1 MLYGKEKFIY
11 FDFKF
16 LIMNFYSRI
25 TVLSFTLLFSY
36 GISGAQ
42 PVDQT
47 IDSLINLITTDS
59 YRSHFKHIRT
69 DSTSFKEL
77 TNTLAQSND
86 HDACRD
92 YVFKAFS
99 TYFGEKNVSRHDF
112 TVEDYS
118 GLSNVIAYK
127 EGIYPWKGIIVISA
141 HYDACN
147 NRDLSDTLKI
157 APGANDNG
165 TGLAAMLEVARI
177 ISKFPTERSVLFTAW
192 DAEEFMYNGYPTG
205 SNEWYS
211 EYVTLN
217 KPTDWIN
224 IGKGGKINK
233 KDFFANINFDMIGN
247 PHDSVNGKP
256 LLWICTGN
264 PSHKKFAVDYINT
277 FNTYIPEI
285 SLKNKGVMIYS
296 DHYTFA
302 SRRIPALMNLESDY
316 EKDPFFHTVYD
327 YFDNPY
333 NIDFDFAVNVA
344 RGGFAF
350 ILKNAGIMIDD
361 SAKKDLT
368 GEGISVK
375 EGTENYSIE
384 SDIKPD
390 SIKVYDFTGKKIDVI
405 ADGNQIILSPQ
416 KKGGFFVYMFYQAKY
431 SVKKVFLEGK
441 KKSKTARKK
450 DIH

>member
-1 MLYGKEKFIY
+1 MT
-11 FDFKF
+11 
-16 LIMNFYSRI
+16 MNFYRRFAA
-25 TVLSFTLLFSY
+25 LSFILLFSF
-36 GISGAQ
+36 GFSGAQ
-42 PVDQT
+42 TVNHT
-47 IDSLINLITTDS
+47 IDSLINLISTDS
-59 YRSHFKHIRT
+59 YRSQFKHIRT

-92 YVFKAFS
+92 YIFKTFAK
-99 TYFGEKNVSRHDF
+99 YFGEANVYRHDF

-177 ISKFPTERSVLFTAW
+177 ISKIPTGRSVLFTAW

-211 EYVTLN
+211 EYVIMN

-233 KDFFANINFDMIGN
+233 KDFYSNINFDMIGN
-247 PHDSVNGKP
+247 PQDSVSGKP

-277 FNTYIPEI
+277 FNTYISEI

-350 ILKNAGIMIDD
+350 ILKSAEVVD
-361 SAKKDLT
+361 SDSLT
-368 GEGISVK
+368 TDISGESISI
-375 EGTENYSIE
+375 TENDNCYLLNTGFEPDIIE
-384 SDIKPD
+384 VISF
-390 SIKVYDFTGKKIDVI
+390 SGKK
-405 ADGNQIILSPQ
+405 LSVTKNDTGLTVCPN
-416 KKGGFFVYMFYQAKY
+416 KKGNYFIYMANKEKS
-431 SVKKVFLEGK
+431 SVKKVFFNKKTGK
-441 KKSKTARKK
+441 QKFKTV
-450 DIH
+450 INSGV